1 MDLMEIMGLS
11 VAQFFTA
18 LFSIV
23 MIDLVLAG
31 DNAII
36 IGLACRNLPKSVQM
50 KGIVLGTA
58 GAIVIRI
65 LATIAVVWLL
75 QIPGLRLGGG
85 ILLVYIAFK
94 LLTKQ
99 DNHENI
105 EAKDSL
111 LSAVLTI
118 IVADAIM
125 GLDNIL
131 AVAGASHGS
140 YILVI
145 VGLLISIP
153 IMVFGSTLIIKLTDR
168 FPIIIDIGAAIIAYT
183 AGSMITEE
191 PLLHNIFVNPVLKYG
206 LIILI
211 IAGVLI
217 IGKRRIISR
226 AACK

>member
-1 MDLMEIMGLS
+1 M
-11 VAQFFTA
+11 
-18 LFSIV
+18 
-23 MIDLVLAG
+23 
-31 DNAII
+31 
-36 IGLACRNLPKSVQM
+36 
-50 KGIVLGTA
+50 
-58 GAIVIRI
+58 
-65 LATIAVVWLL
+65 
-75 QIPGLRLGGG
+75 
-85 ILLVYIAFK
+85 
-94 LLTKQ
+94 
-99 DNHENI
+99 
-105 EAKDSL
+105 